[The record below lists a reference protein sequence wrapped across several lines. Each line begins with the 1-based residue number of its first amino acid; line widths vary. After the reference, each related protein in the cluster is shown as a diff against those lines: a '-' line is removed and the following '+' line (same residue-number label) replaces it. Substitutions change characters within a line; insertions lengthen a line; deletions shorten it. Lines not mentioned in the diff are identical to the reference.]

1 MTRHRADRLFLGI
14 VITLVSVGFFLFVSA
29 SLGVLAR
36 NTAQFSNIVFNQG
49 LLGLVGGTIALI
61 ILSNVPYRVLRP
73 YALYIF
79 LFALFT
85 TILVFVPQLSFSA
98 GGATRWLSL
107 GPFSFQPSEFLK
119 IGFVV
124 YFAAFLAN
132 SGENIKTFSRGL
144 LPFLGFLCAVGAVL
158 IAQPDIGTLGVIVA
172 AGFAMFFVSG
182 ARMRDLLG
190 LVLLG
195 AASLTAL
202 AFSKAYV
209 MSRILLFLDPAADPL
224 GRGYQIQQAL
234 IAIGSGEMFGRGF
247 GQSIQKFNF
256 LPEPIGDSIFAVT
269 SEEFGFV
276 GAVALI
282 LLFLAFAFRGLRI
295 AVRTSDRFG
304 MLLAVGI
311 ITLITFQSFANI
323 GALLGIL
330 PLTGIPLVFVSHGG
344 SALFIALAEIG
355 ILLNI
360 SKYQKG

>member
-1 MTRHRADRLFLGI
+1 MSRYRADRLFLGI
-14 VITLVSVGFFLFVSA
+14 VIILVSVGFFLFVSA

-36 NTAQFSNIVFNQG
+36 NTSQFSNIVFNQG
-49 LLGLVGGTIALI
+49 LFGLVGGTTALI
-61 ILSNVPYRVLRP
+61 VLSNIPYRLLRP

-85 TILVFVPQLSFSA
+85 TTLVFVPQISFSA

-107 GPFSFQPSEFLK
+107 GPFSFQPSELLK
-119 IGFVV
+119 IGFVI
-124 YFAAFLAN
+124 YFAALLAN
-132 SGENIKTFSRGL
+132 SGEHIRTFSRGL
-144 LPFLGFLCAVGAVL
+144 LPFLGLLGAVGAVL
-158 IAQPDIGTLGVIVA
+158 VAQPDIGTFGVIVA

-182 ARMRDLLG
+182 ARMRDLFG
-190 LVLLG
+190 LVVLG
-195 AASLTAL
+195 ALSLGAL
-202 AFSKAYV
+202 AFSYPYV
-209 MSRILLFLDPAADPL
+209 MSRIMLFLDPAADPL

-276 GAVALI
+276 GAAALI
-282 LLFLAFAFRGLRI
+282 FVFLAFAFRGLRI
-295 AVRTSDRFG
+295 AVKTPDRFG
-304 MLLAVGI
+304 MLLVVGI
-311 ITLITFQSFANI
+311 ITLITFQSLANI
-323 GALLGIL
+323 GALLGVL

-355 ILLNI
+355 IVLNI
-360 SKYQKG
+360 SKHQKG